1 MRPALSV
8 DDFMAAPLD
17 HYLLGRNWL
26 VWCHDPSLC
35 GVVIW
40 DRPGEADAEAL
51 LQVLDIGHCTAM
63 AAQLDLV
70 VDTRRLVGVD
80 LGLFARFAEYARDG
94 GGENARLRRQAI
106 VRADGLVGAVTA
118 GFHPVAETRHAW
130 SIFGD
135 SASAFAWLERA
146 AEGEGAAAA
155 GLPPGEARSLAA
167 VRLEVERIVDE
178 ARGSAT
184 LVRSLQEH
192 LAQNIDAPRVQ
203 KAARALGLSS
213 RSLQREL
220 LESGTTFRAEVAR
233 VRVGRAELLLAE
245 TDLKVAAIANEVGC
259 ASLPHFISL
268 FRRVRQTSPGRFRA
282 RARRALRGDDVSN
295 DERVAPVSQLAAG

>member
-1 MRPALSV
+1 MRAAHSIA
-8 DDFMAAPLD
+8 DFMAAPLD
-17 HYLLGRNWL
+17 RYLLGKSWL
-26 VWCHDPSLC
+26 VWCRSPSLC
-35 GVVIW
+35 GVVLW
-40 DRPGEADAEAL
+40 DRPDGDDAAVLVHLFAL
-51 LQVLDIGHCTAM
+51 GRSPVM
-63 AAQLDLV
+63 AAELDMV

-80 LGLFARFAEYARDG
+80 LELFARFADYARQTA
-94 GGENARLRRQAI
+94 GENERLRRQAI

-130 SIFGD
+130 SVFSD
-135 SASAFAWLERA
+135 SAGAFAWLEG
-146 AEGEGAAAA
+146 AEGQGQ
-155 GLPPGEARSLAA
+155 PPTEALRAEIEQL
-167 VRLEVERIVDE
+167 VDT
-178 ARGSAT
+178 ARGSDT

-220 LESGTTFRAEVAR
+220 LEHGTSFRAEVAR

-245 TDLKVAAIANEVGC
+245 TDLKVAAIATEVGC

-282 RARRALRGDDVSN
+282 RARRALRGEDAGE
-295 DERVAPVSQLAAG
+295 ERTPLATPAAARTATAGLIHAAG